1 MGSPS
6 GYAQLVPKLRFLK
19 AILLPG
25 DTFKELIGAKSVEE
39 ATAIL
44 RDTPYSEAARAGDPE
59 RVQEEVLRVLIS
71 RLRRLERYAP
81 AEARPLLQAFYR
93 EEEARDLLVLA
104 RAVQEGRGSQ
114 VRLPTMGVEGSL
126 LNLISRE
133 PEALGS
139 LQRLQELFDKTWV
152 KQYLREATRI
162 AGEAKTGEA
171 YTWYTLALSVLLYV
185 DALKRLDVRERLG
198 VEDIVCPFI
207 TYRITNALI
216 NAKDMGLPMRTL
228 DRVMEKVEICGF
240 KWKEFRAVYEREVDP
255 QSLLASLKEVFAKLL
270 IDTKLH
276 YSEALEAARKA
287 AYKLATAKA
296 LAAYA
301 SYPFKPA
308 IVAAAG
314 TLAKIEAMD
323 VQAILSGKL
332 MRLPSEALESLVISL

>member
-19 AILLPG
+19 ASLLPA
-25 DTFKELIGAKSVEE
+25 DTYKELIGAKSLEE
-39 ATAIL
+39 TVAIL
-44 RDTPYSEAARAGDPE
+44 RDTPYSEAARARDPE
-59 RVQEEVLRVLIS
+59 AVQEEVLRVLIE

-81 AEARPLLQAFYR
+81 SEARLLLQAFYR
-93 EEEARDLLVLA
+93 EEEARDLLILA
-104 RAVQEGRGSQ
+104 RAVQEGRGSR
-114 VRLPTMGVEGSL
+114 VRLPTARIEGSL
-126 LNLISRE
+126 LSIIARE

-139 LQRLQELFDKTWV
+139 LQRLQEVFDRTWI
-152 KQYLREATRI
+152 KPYLREASRI
-162 AGEAKTGEA
+162 AGEVKSGEA

-185 DALKRLDVRERLG
+185 DALKKLDVRERLG
-198 VEDIVCPFI
+198 VENIICPFI
-207 TYRITNALI
+207 TYRITNAMT

-255 QSLLASLKEVFAKLL
+255 QSLLAALKEVFAKLL
-270 IDTKLH
+270 LDTKLH

-287 AYKLATAKA
+287 AYKLAASKA
-296 LAAYA
+296 LSAYA
-301 SYPFKPA
+301 SYPFRPA

-323 VQAILSGKL
+323 VQAILAGKL
-332 MRLPSEALESLVISL
+332 MRLPAEALEGLTINI